1 MSQTAAKPGARAKSA
16 EEIALIAEAS
26 RIVSATLEMLHGEVR
41 PGVTT
46 RRLDALAEE
55 FIRAQDAEPA
65 FKGHEVHGLVFPAT
79 LCTSVGS
86 AVVHG
91 IPDDEPLREGQIVSL
106 DCGVKKLGYYGDSAV
121 TYGVGEVGELETKLM
136 RVTRESLELGAA
148 AAIAG
153 NRVYDIS
160 RAVQRH
166 VEANGFSVVRELV
179 GHGIG
184 RALHED
190 PAIPNFVP
198 SPFQRHQ
205 FRNTMLVD
213 GMTIC
218 IEPMVNAGSFRV
230 VTREDQWTIAT
241 MDGQPSAHFEHT
253 LVVRE
258 GAPQVLTTHRH

>member
-1 MSQTAAKPGARAKSA
+1 MSPTQTKLGATVKT
-16 EEIALIAEAS
+16 EDEIALIAEAS
-26 RIVSATLEMLHGEVR
+26 RIVSATLAMLRDELT

-46 RRLDALAEE
+46 RRLDELAED
-55 FIRAQDAEPA
+55 FIRSHDAVPA
-65 FKGHEVHGLVFPAT
+65 FKGHEVHGLIFPAT
-79 LCTSVGS
+79 LCTSVGN

-91 IPDDEPLREGQIVSL
+91 LPDDEPLREGEIVSL
-106 DCGVKKLGYYGDSAV
+106 DVGVKKDGFYGDSAV
-121 TYGVGEVGELETKLM
+121 TYGVGRIGELEEKLL

-148 AAIAG
+148 EAIAG

-166 VEANGFSVVRELV
+166 VESNGFSVVRELV

-184 RALHED
+184 RTLHEE

-205 FRNTMLVD
+205 FRNTQLVD
-213 GMTIC
+213 GMVIC

-230 VTREDQWTIAT
+230 VTREDRWTIAT
-241 MDGQPSAHFEHT
+241 LDGQPSAHFEHT

-258 GAPQVLTTHRH
+258 GAPQVLTTHRY